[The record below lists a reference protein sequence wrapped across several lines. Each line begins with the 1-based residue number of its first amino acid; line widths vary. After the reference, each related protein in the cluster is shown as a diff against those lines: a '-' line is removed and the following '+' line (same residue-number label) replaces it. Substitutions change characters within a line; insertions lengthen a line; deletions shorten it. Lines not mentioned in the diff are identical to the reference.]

1 MNIWKGFDETTLPN
15 KEAFCSELYL
25 QNITDDGYIHA
36 QNVFKEFE
44 IKSLGEY
51 HDLYV
56 QSDTLLLA
64 DVFENFRSKCVKIFV
79 LNLKYMC

>member
-44 IKSLGEY
+44 IKS
-51 HDLYV
+51 
-56 QSDTLLLA
+56 
-64 DVFENFRSKCVKIFV
+64 
-79 LNLKYMC
+79 